1 VNRST
6 ARLLRAVGLSL
17 VLGGVLVVVGFTL
30 ATVREIQLIEA
41 AFGELATDTGAGRD
55 AMLRQLIVVGSLG
68 LLGVAVG
75 VALVVVARR
84 GLRAATAVDPHD
96 DAAVGDGTPPPG

>member
-41 AFGELATDTGAGRD
+41 AFGELATGAGRD